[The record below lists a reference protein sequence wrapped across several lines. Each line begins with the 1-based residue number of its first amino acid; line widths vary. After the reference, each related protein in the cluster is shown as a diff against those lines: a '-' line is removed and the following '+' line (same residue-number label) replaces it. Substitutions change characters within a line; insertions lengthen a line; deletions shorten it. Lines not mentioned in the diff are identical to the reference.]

1 MHQMQQ
7 GREPERLHLMHFGE
21 TTFTS
26 YDECVLS
33 GRRPVVKEG
42 VRRGKERFFFLANC
56 AFFVT
61 SSVLWVVAYCSIC
74 DILTVMGNEVS
85 IAHVVL
91 APQDVVG

>member
-1 MHQMQQ
+1 MKVVSPKCIRCSK
-7 GREPERLHLMHFGE
+7 GGSLNA
-21 TTFTS
+21 

-42 VRRGKERFFFLANC
+42 FRKIFFCLANC
-56 AFFVT
+56 AFFVI
-61 SSVLWVVAYCSIC
+61 SSVLWVVAYCLIC
-74 DILTVMGNEVS
+74 GILTVMGNEVS